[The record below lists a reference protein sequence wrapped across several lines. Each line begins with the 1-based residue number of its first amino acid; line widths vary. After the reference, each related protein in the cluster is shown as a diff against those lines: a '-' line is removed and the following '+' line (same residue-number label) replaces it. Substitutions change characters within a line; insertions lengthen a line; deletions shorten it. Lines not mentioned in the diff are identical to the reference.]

1 MNFDHVKTA
10 DLVKKTQELAA
21 TEVGEGI
28 VELFRRQIEAYRTEL
43 EKTRGEIPMSILQG
57 RIAQLR
63 EIKSLFTPP
72 SQSGTVPPSDGA

>member
-1 MNFDHVKTA
+1 MNFDHVKTE